1 MRFVLVVIGVLFAA
15 IFLTLAALKDPGY
28 VLIARMPWS
37 IEMSIPVFVIA
48 TLLGVIA
55 FLLAAYLIVR
65 LLRIPRDVTR
75 WRLKRNHQ
83 RSREALV
90 DGLVKLAEA
99 NWVEAE
105 ASLLAGMRDA
115 ETPVLGYLAAA
126 CVSQGQ
132 GNLEK
137 RDEYL
142 AAAHRAAP
150 DHHLAIG
157 MTQASLQYLAHQ
169 SEQALATLSE
179 LRRVAPKHK
188 NVLRLLAQLYLE
200 LRDWTN
206 LVELIPQLR
215 LQQAMTVREIDA
227 LELRAH
233 RELLVLTLPTGSL
246 EPLQKAWNAVPKHLR
261 NHPAF
266 IAIYARHL
274 IEQKQITT
282 AERLLRESLEKEWDD
297 ALVDLYGRTGG
308 EGAAEQLET
317 AESWLGL
324 HPANPT
330 LLLALG
336 RLAMRAKL
344 DQKAIGYLE
353 RCVNLHGPIEAYAEL
368 GGLLERLG
376 ETERALAC
384 YRRVTE
390 IRTEEAR
397 LVPIRRPSAIALS
410 RQRAIH

>member
-1 MRFVLVVIGVLFAA
+1 MRFVLVIIGVLFAA
-15 IFLTLAALKDPGY
+15 IVLTLAALKDPGY

-37 IEMSIPVFVIA
+37 VEMSLPVFIIA
-48 TLLGVIA
+48 SLLSVVA
-55 FLLAAYLIVR
+55 FLLAVYLIVR
-65 LLRIPRDVTR
+65 LVRIPRDVAR
-75 WRLKRNHQ
+75 WRGRRSRQ
-83 RSREALV
+83 RSREALI
-90 DGLVKLAEA
+90 DGLIMLAEA

-105 ASLLAGMRDA
+105 ASLLAGMRDI

-142 AAAHRAAP
+142 AAAQRTAP
-150 DHHLAIG
+150 EHHLAIG

-169 SEQALATLSE
+169 SEQALATLTE

-188 NVLRLLAQLYLE
+188 NVLRLLAQLNLE

-215 LQQAMTVREIDA
+215 LQQAMTPREIEA

-233 RELLVLTLPTGSL
+233 RELLTLTLPSGSL

-261 NHPAF
+261 GHPAF
-266 IAIYARHL
+266 IAIYTRHL
-274 IEQKQITT
+274 IEQNQMST
-282 AERLLRESLEKEWDD
+282 AERLLHESLEKEWDD
-297 ALVDLYGRTGG
+297 TLVELYGRTGG
-308 EGAAEQLET
+308 EHALDQLET

-324 HPANPT
+324 HPANPS
-330 LLLALG
+330 LLLTLG
-336 RLAMRAKL
+336 RLAMRANL

-353 RCVNLHGPIEAYAEL
+353 RCVNLHGPIDAYTEL
-368 GGLLERLG
+368 GALLERIG

-384 YRRVTE
+384 YRRATE
-390 IRTEEAR
+390 IQTEAAR
-397 LVPIRRPSAIALS
+397 LVPIRRPSAVPLP
-410 RQRAIH
+410 RQRAMH